1 VMDDPTLGLDA
12 VIRRQFL
19 EGMIDLIT
27 RQGRTVLF
35 SSHILADVERVAD
48 RIVVIDR
55 GVLRADCSLEQFRTS
70 VRKVVLHFDHSVP
83 ADVELAGL
91 LHYRRSEKQLELT
104 LVGVGDA
111 EVAAWARQAGT
122 ERYDFV
128 EMNLEDQFIE
138 FTAPPH
144 RRRLFQWER
153 A

>member
-1 VMDDPTLGLDA
+1 
-12 VIRRQFL
+12 
-19 EGMIDLIT
+19 
-27 RQGRTVLF
+27 
-35 SSHILADVERVAD
+35 
-48 RIVVIDR
+48 VIDR

-91 LHYRRSEKQLELT
+91 LHHRRSEKQLELT